1 MIIELTHAML
11 QRLNQRFVRIPIGHY
26 VAIAALQE
34 LVKEQNDEPTN
45 SQLRELWTLLR
56 SDLSKGLSKPGS

>member
-1 MIIELTHAML
+1 MILEIVT
-11 QRLNQRFVRIPIGHY
+11 RITRGLNERFVRVPIVHY
-26 VAIAALQE
+26 AAIAALQE